1 MTERDRRRRRR
12 AGDEVSSTPSAGAG
26 TPGKRTRS
34 EQLQRSPRPSPSPRP
49 ATPGATDAGPW
60 QADRGFL
67 AAAGLDDPFG
77 LHLDAKAGGAAPSTP
92 EDAAAADS
100 ETAPGDLPHRA
111 DMETMFGQS
120 FADVQATTGDQSLA
134 ARGIR
139 GAAEGSAVRFADEQ
153 PGRDDVAHELTHVVQ
168 QRQAGTA
175 AAALLDESRPTD
187 TAEVEARAIGDQV
200 RAGNLS
206 PVTVRAQPSAAV
218 HFNRDTDDR
227 AEELREKEE
236 HDAWNV
242 SALSY
247 FDRNLR
253 HILSLIRAQVA
264 ADSWPLDHPRVQW
277 AAEPDAIAA
286 TLTARLLELTG
297 GDTADRM
304 EHFRPFWHPVELW
317 TVIDSNRHLTSGIPG
332 EYAKGKP
339 TAKGPMRRD
348 GMADTAVAIEFVALL
363 RPSFARMVP
372 RFIAAADDNRP
383 EPVNAG
389 QLVTSA
395 PIDRLWA
402 RVLADPALVRHTAP
416 TGAAGEAKTPAG
428 PGLFRGGLRP
438 VEYEWMG
445 SHDLRMWNVVR
456 VLSPADATAEEV
468 AAQLYQYPG
477 VSSVQSHN
485 AFALVNA
492 APFFVL
498 PRTWAK
504 DFPDAVKW
512 ASVEHSSTREEP
524 IDAVLQSAAVDQAAI
539 TQGADEAAHPLARK
553 HKAGPADTER
563 LTALLWRGADQLAFV
578 ADALSPWKLDPQL
591 AAERAW
597 IQRRAMDLIQESPEQ
612 IAKWAP
618 VIEAQQRTITTAAA
632 AALEVVDAARAA
644 GVEPNQPK
652 AGPFRRTLAA
662 YTATLAT
669 SHLADLARERLA
681 TADAERGALA
691 LSFVDDAI
699 AGATTAT
706 EDLREAEG
714 GDYSPGSEAAELI
727 RHRKKIQRSKI
738 LMRERMLDGQAPDAD
753 ALENLTVS
761 AGMVTVRSR
770 ALELARKASALSS
783 MLART
788 EDATI
793 INSIA
798 AAFDSRFDTLP
809 GKLDALAG
817 DCFRLEE
824 ELGHGGEANFSSY
837 LIAHV
842 PDPAGESEELH
853 ARRLANRAEEREQRR
868 AALARAQQALAAI
881 PIRYGLD
888 RLQREAIDAAEDNQI
903 ATLAINVVVL
913 IVASIAT
920 SGVAAVA
927 GGAARGF
934 AIARLGMSMERAAMV
949 GSAVNVGVDSV
960 LTAGVQ
966 TALTGDNL
974 AEGTAE
980 NILANI
986 GVRAA
991 LARFAPLMQGLD
1003 DEAAAVWASGSTAAK
1018 GGVVIAK
1025 GAAVGAELVTAAG
1038 VSYVAQRLVRGA
1050 PPPSD
1055 DQAAAWFIQG
1065 ASMAIG
1071 RMVATRTTQLH
1082 ARLDQLGARAGA
1094 GIPTA
1099 HAQLIARVKA
1109 QAKLA
1114 AQVTDDGG
1122 ADHALRLL
1130 AENRAILDEEAAL
1143 LNKLGADPAAVGL
1156 SQKELAGFS
1165 RDNTA
1170 ARADTAKQGMDAL
1183 PLRLAGVDEVIPGAL
1198 WKGSS
1203 EQIATAIHQAR
1214 AVGLAVHV
1222 DEVGN
1227 RSKRWRVRIGDTDRA
1242 LEIEET
1248 TPAAVAG
1255 QHAKRPRAAGVP
1267 PEARAIL
1274 RAKAAAELRKIV
1286 PTEAATEHAS
1296 RGLLVTHEEGR
1307 RMAEL
1312 FHDLDDAET
1321 IEYKAGLLVR
1331 IRDEG
1336 GQREWYFEF
1345 RDNAHAQATAAT
1357 RAHATDDEHGLP
1369 APNVSTVEIYAY
1381 SGAKEINGR
1390 KLTDMSPEE
1399 FAAVKAEANEVSPL
1413 LLAGHV
1419 ALSFDGGKTLY
1430 GFTPK
1435 TKLSADEVI
1444 DMLRAGKVFPGQ
1456 VAIDTKHYQ
1465 IAAKKAAEAGWVI
1478 EQKRVVMT
1486 LDPDEQPALAQLARD
1501 EMAAS
1506 ERGEHAHG
1514 YKFAPKNLEPPR
1526 DSIATNG
1533 QPFPGECIANC
1544 ATWPRFLGVRIPE
1557 TSGRMTEYMRE
1568 LNKWAEA
1575 DAPIPGHAPKP
1586 EDSEP

>member
-1 MTERDRRRRRR
+1 MNERERRRRRR
-12 AGDEVSSTPSAGAG
+12 AVDGGSEGAAPAGR
-26 TPGKRTRS
+26 TPGKRTRT
-34 EQLQRSPRPSPSPRP
+34 EDLPP
-49 ATPGATDAGPW
+49 ARAGRAGEAPPAQGPAASSTAPPGPW
-60 QADRGFL
+60 QADQGFL

-77 LHLDAKAGGAAPSTP
+77 LHLLDGASDGDDS
-92 EDAAAADS
+92 DAAAGLA
-100 ETAPGDLPHRA
+100 GDVPHRA
-111 DMETMFGQS
+111 ELEPMFGQS
-120 FADVQATTGDQSLA
+120 FADVQATTGDRTLA

-139 GAAEGSAVRFADEQ
+139 GAAEGSAVRFADAS
-153 PGRDDVAHELTHVVQ
+153 PGRDVVAHELTHVAQ
-168 QRQAGTA
+168 QRQAGA
-175 AAALLDESRPTD
+175 AAPAFLDESQPTD
-187 TAEVEARAIGDQV
+187 AAEVEARAIGDQV
-200 RAGNLS
+200 RAGDLS
-206 PVTVRAQPSAAV
+206 PVTVRARPSAAV

-242 SALSY
+242 SARSY

-253 HILSLIRAQVA
+253 HILLLIREQVA
-264 ADSWPLDHPRVQW
+264 AAAWPLDHPRVQW
-277 AAEPDAIAA
+277 VAEPDAIAA
-286 TLTARLLELTG
+286 ALTARLLELTG

-304 EHFRPFWHPVELW
+304 EHFRPFWHPVDLW
-317 TVIDSNRHLTSGIPG
+317 TVIDSNRHLTSGTPG
-332 EYAKGKP
+332 EYDKGKP

-348 GMADTAVAIEFVALL
+348 GMADTAVAVEFVALL
-363 RPSFARMVP
+363 RQSFARMVP

-383 EPVNAG
+383 EPVDRG

-402 RVLADPALVRHTAP
+402 RVLADPAFVRHTAP
-416 TGAAGEAKTPAG
+416 TGAAGEAKTPTG

-445 SHDLRMWNVVR
+445 SQDLRMWNVLR
-456 VLSPADATAEEV
+456 VTSPPDATAEEV

-477 VSSVQSHN
+477 VSAVQSHN

-492 APFFVL
+492 SPFFVV

-512 ASVEHSSTREEP
+512 ASAEHSSTKNEP
-524 IDAVLQSAAVDQAAI
+524 IDAVLQSSAVDQAAI
-539 TQGADEAAHPLARK
+539 AQGADEAAHPLARK

-578 ADALSPWKLDPQL
+578 ADALAPWKLDPQL

-597 IQRRAMDLIQESPEQ
+597 VQRRAMDLIHESPEQ

-644 GVEPNQPK
+644 GVAPSQPK

-662 YTATLAT
+662 YAAALAT

-714 GDYSPGSEAAELI
+714 GDFTPGYGASELI
-727 RHRKKIQRSKI
+727 QHRKKIQRSKI
-738 LMRERMLDGQAPDAD
+738 LMRERMLDGQAPDPD

-788 EDATI
+788 EDATV
-793 INSIA
+793 INGFA

-809 GKLDALAG
+809 AKLDALAG
-817 DCFRLEE
+817 DCFRLED
-824 ELGHGGEANFSSY
+824 ELAHGGEAHFSAY

-853 ARRLANRAEEREQRR
+853 ARRLANRAQEREQRR
-868 AALARAQQALAAI
+868 AALTRAQQALAAI
-881 PIRYGLD
+881 PIRYHLD
-888 RLQREAIDAAEDNQI
+888 HLQREALDAVSDNQI
-903 ATLAINVVVL
+903 ATLGINVLVL

-966 TALTGDNL
+966 TALAGDNL
-974 AEGTAE
+974 ADGTAE
-980 NILANI
+980 NILANV

-991 LARFAPLMQGLD
+991 LARFAPLMSSLD
-1003 DEAAAVWASGSTAAK
+1003 EEAAAVWASGSTAAK
-1018 GGVVIAK
+1018 GGVVLAK
-1025 GAAVGAELVTAAG
+1025 GAAVGAELITAAG

-1055 DQAAAWFIQG
+1055 DQTAAWFIQG

-1094 GIPTA
+1094 GVPTD
-1099 HAQLIARVKA
+1099 HAQLIDRVKA

-1114 AQVTDDGG
+1114 EKVSDDGG
-1122 ADHALRLL
+1122 PDHALRLL
-1130 AENRAILDEEAAL
+1130 AENRALLDEEARW

-1156 SQKELAGFS
+1156 SQADLARFA

-1170 ARADTAKQGMDAL
+1170 ARADTAKQGMDVL
-1183 PLRLAGVDEVIPGAL
+1183 PFRLAGLDEPIPGAL

-1214 AVGLAVHV
+1214 AAGLAVHV
-1222 DEVGN
+1222 DQVGH
-1227 RSKRWRVRIGDTDRA
+1227 RSKLWRVRIGDSDRTLA
-1242 LEIEET
+1242 IEET
-1248 TPAAVAG
+1248 TPRPIAG
-1255 QHAKRPRAAGVP
+1255 QNVKRPRAAGVV

-1274 RAKAAAELRKIV
+1274 RAKAAAELKKIV
-1286 PTEAATEHAS
+1286 PTEARTKNAS
-1296 RGLLVTHEEGR
+1296 RGLLVTPAEGR

-1312 FHDLDDAET
+1312 FADIDTAET
-1321 IEYKAGLLVR
+1321 IEYQAGLLVR
-1331 IRDEG
+1331 VHDDGG
-1336 GQREWYFEF
+1336 GQIREWYFEF
-1345 RDNAHAQATAAT
+1345 RDDAHAQATAT

-1369 APNVSTVEIYAY
+1369 APNVATLEIYAY
-1381 SGAKEINGR
+1381 SGAKEIEGR
-1390 KLTDMSPEE
+1390 GKISKMSPEDQADIE
-1399 FAAVKAEANEVSPL
+1399 NEANRRSAL

-1419 ALSFDGGKTLY
+1419 AMSFDGGKTLY
-1430 GFTPK
+1430 GFTPDTPGMSAADVVKLLRERK
-1435 TKLSADEVI
+1435 TFP
-1444 DMLRAGKVFPGQ
+1444 GKVDD
-1456 VAIDTKHYQ
+1456 DTSHYT
-1465 IAAKKAAEAGWVI
+1465 IAYEYAKKHGWKI
-1478 EQKRVVMT
+1478 EVEHVAVTFDPSELPAIAQRVH
-1486 LDPDEQPALAQLARD
+1486 D
-1501 EMAAS
+1501 EMAVTA
-1506 ERGEHAHG
+1506 RGEHPHA
-1514 YKFAPKNLEPPR
+1514 YWFPPKGATTPP
-1526 DSIATNG
+1526 DSVAENG
-1533 QPFPGECIANC
+1533 QAYPGECIANC
-1544 ATWPRFLGVRIPE
+1544 ATYPRLVGVPIPE
-1557 TSGRMTEYMRE
+1557 QSGRMTDYMVKLKE
-1568 LNKWAEA
+1568 WANA
-1575 DAPIPGHAPKP
+1575 DAPIPGRDHM
-1586 EDSEP
+1586 EEEP

>member
-1 MTERDRRRRRR
+1 MSDRERRRRRR
-12 AGDEVSSTPSAGAG
+12 AGDGGSEGAAPAGR
-26 TPGKRTRS
+26 TPGKRTRT
-34 EQLQRSPRPSPSPRP
+34 EDLPP
-49 ATPGATDAGPW
+49 ARAGRAGEAPPAQGPAASSTAPPGPW
-60 QADRGFL
+60 QADQGFL

-77 LHLDAKAGGAAPSTP
+77 LHLLDGSSDGDGGGSDATAAP
-92 EDAAAADS
+92 A
-100 ETAPGDLPHRA
+100 GDVPHRA
-111 DMETMFGQS
+111 ELEPMFGQS
-120 FADVQATTGDQSLA
+120 FADVQATTGDHSLA

-139 GAAEGSAVRFADEQ
+139 GAAEGSAVRFADAN
-153 PGRDDVAHELTHVVQ
+153 PGRDVVAHELTHVAQ
-168 QRQAGTA
+168 QRQAGA
-175 AAALLDESRPTD
+175 AAPAFLDESQPTD
-187 TAEVEARAIGDQV
+187 AAEVEARAIGDQV
-200 RAGNLS
+200 RAGDLS
-206 PVTVRAQPSAAV
+206 PVTVRARPSAAV

-242 SALSY
+242 SARSY

-253 HILSLIRAQVA
+253 HILLLIREQVA
-264 ADSWPLDHPRVQW
+264 AEAWPLNHPRVQW
-277 AAEPDAIAA
+277 LAEPDAIAA
-286 TLTARLLELTG
+286 ALTSRLLELTG

-304 EHFRPFWHPVELW
+304 EHFRPFWHPVDLW

-348 GMADTAVAIEFVALL
+348 GMADTAVAVEFVALL

-372 RFIAAADDNRP
+372 RFVAAADDNRP
-383 EPVNAG
+383 EPVDRG

-416 TGAAGEAKTPAG
+416 TGAAGEAKTPTG

-445 SHDLRMWNVVR
+445 SQDLRMWNVLR
-456 VLSPADATAEEV
+456 VTSPPDATAEEV

-477 VSSVQSHN
+477 VSAVQSHN

-492 APFFVL
+492 APFFVV

-512 ASVEHSSTREEP
+512 ASAEHSSQRNEP
-524 IDAVLQSAAVDQAAI
+524 IDAVLQSSAVDQAAI
-539 TQGADEAAHPLARK
+539 AQGADEAAHPLARK

-563 LTALLWRGADQLAFV
+563 LTALLWRGSDQLAFV
-578 ADALSPWKLDPQL
+578 ADALAPWKLDPQL

-597 IQRRAMDLIQESPEQ
+597 VQRRAMDLIHESPEQ

-644 GVEPNQPK
+644 GVEPSQPK
-652 AGPFRRTLAA
+652 AGPFRRALAA
-662 YTATLAT
+662 YAAALAT

-714 GDYSPGSEAAELI
+714 GDFTPGYGASELI
-727 RHRKKIQRSKI
+727 QHRKKIQRSKI
-738 LMRERMLDGQAPDAD
+738 LMRERMLDGQAPDPD

-783 MLART
+783 MLAT
-788 EDATI
+788 TKDAGAF
-793 INSIA
+793 NKFA
-798 AAFDSRFDTLP
+798 ALFDSRFETLP

-824 ELGHGGEANFSSY
+824 ELAHGGEAHFSSY

-853 ARRLANRAEEREQRR
+853 ARRLANRAQEREQRR
-868 AALARAQQALAAI
+868 AALTSAQQALAAI

-888 RLQREAIDAAEDNQI
+888 HIQREAIDAVEDNQI
-903 ATLAINVVVL
+903 ATLALNVAAL

-927 GGAARGF
+927 GGAARGLAF
-934 AIARLGMSMERAAMV
+934 ARFGMSMERAAVV

-966 TALTGDNL
+966 SALMGDDL
-974 AEGTAE
+974 ADGIAE
-980 NILANI
+980 NILANV

-991 LARFAPLMQGLD
+991 LARFAPLMRGLD
-1003 DEAAAVWASGSTAAK
+1003 EEAAAVWASGSTAAK
-1018 GGVVIAK
+1018 GGVVLAK

-1099 HAQLIARVKA
+1099 HAQLIGRVKA

-1114 AQVTDDGG
+1114 ALVSDDGG
-1122 ADHALRLL
+1122 ADHAMRLL
-1130 AENRAILDEEAAL
+1130 AENRALLDEEARW

-1156 SQKELAGFS
+1156 SQADLARFA
-1165 RDNTA
+1165 RDNTT
-1170 ARADTAKQGMDAL
+1170 ARADTVL
-1183 PLRLAGVDEVIPGAL
+1183 PFRLAGLDEPIPGAL

-1214 AVGLAVHV
+1214 AAGLAVHV
-1222 DEVGN
+1222 DQVGH
-1227 RSKRWRVRIGDTDRA
+1227 RSKLWRVRIGDSDRTLA
-1242 LEIEET
+1242 IEET
-1248 TPAAVAG
+1248 TPRPIAG
-1255 QHAKRPRAAGVP
+1255 QNVTRPRAAGVT

-1274 RAKAAAELRKIV
+1274 RAKAAAELKKIV
-1286 PTEAATEHAS
+1286 PTEARTKNAS
-1296 RGLLVTHEEGR
+1296 RGLLVTPAEGR

-1312 FHDLDDAET
+1312 FADIDTAET
-1321 IEYKAGLLVR
+1321 IEYQAGLLVR
-1331 IRDEG
+1331 VHDDG
-1336 GQREWYFEF
+1336 GSLREWYFEF
-1345 RDNAHAQATAAT
+1345 RDDAHTQATAT

-1369 APNVSTVEIYAY
+1369 APNVATLEIYAY
-1381 SGAKEINGR
+1381 SGAKEIEGR
-1390 KLTDMSPEE
+1390 GEIAKMSPEDR
-1399 FAAVKAEANEVSPL
+1399 AAVEAEANRISPL

-1419 ALSFDGGKTLY
+1419 ALSFDGGKTLF
-1430 GFTPK
+1430 GFTPHTPGLHVNDVLKMLRDK
-1435 TKLSADEVI
+1435 TKTTT
-1444 DMLRAGKVFPGQ
+1444 FPGR
-1456 VAIDTKHYQ
+1456 VLNDTDHYT
-1465 IAAKKAAEAGWVI
+1465 IAAEYAATKGWKI
-1478 EQKRVVMT
+1478 EIEHVAVT
-1486 LDPDEQPALAQLARD
+1486 FDPAELPGIAQLVFG
-1501 EMAAS
+1501 EMAANAQ
-1506 ERGEHAHG
+1506 GEYPHA
-1514 YKFAPKNLEPPR
+1514 YWFPPKGATSPP
-1526 DSIATNG
+1526 DNTAENG
-1533 QPFPGECIANC
+1533 QRYPGECTANC
-1544 ATWPRFLGVRIPE
+1544 ATYLRFVGVPIPE
-1557 TSGRMTEYMRE
+1557 QSGRMSDYMPKLKE
-1568 LNKWAEA
+1568 WA
-1575 DAPIPGHAPKP
+1575 DAAAPIAGRDHT
-1586 EDSEP
+1586 EEP

>member
-1 MTERDRRRRRR
+1 
-12 AGDEVSSTPSAGAG
+12 
-26 TPGKRTRS
+26 
-34 EQLQRSPRPSPSPRP
+34 
-49 ATPGATDAGPW
+49 
-60 QADRGFL
+60 
-67 AAAGLDDPFG
+67 
-77 LHLDAKAGGAAPSTP
+77 
-92 EDAAAADS
+92 
-100 ETAPGDLPHRA
+100 
-111 DMETMFGQS
+111 MFGQS
-120 FADVQATTGDQSLA
+120 FADVQATTGDRSLA

-139 GAAEGSAVRFADEQ
+139 GAAEGSAVRFADAN
-153 PGRDDVAHELTHVVQ
+153 PGRDVVAHELTHVAQ
-168 QRQAGTA
+168 QRQAGA
-175 AAALLDESRPTD
+175 AAPAFLDESQPTD
-187 TAEVEARAIGDQV
+187 AAEVEARAIGDQV
-200 RAGNLS
+200 RAGDLS
-206 PVTVRAQPSAAV
+206 PITVRARPSAAV

-253 HILSLIRAQVA
+253 HILLLIREQVA
-264 ADSWPLDHPRVQW
+264 AEAWPLDHPRVQW
-277 AAEPDAIAA
+277 VAEPEAIAGA
-286 TLTARLLELTG
+286 LTSRLLELTG
-297 GDTADRM
+297 GDASGRM
-304 EHFRPFWHPVELW
+304 EHFRPFWHPIDLW
-317 TVIDSNRHLTSGIPG
+317 TVIDSNRHLTSGTPG

-348 GMADTAVAIEFVALL
+348 GMADTAVAVEFVALL

-383 EPVNAG
+383 EPVDRG

-402 RVLADPALVRHTAP
+402 RVLADPAFVRHTAP
-416 TGAAGEAKTPAG
+416 TGAAGEAKTPTG

-445 SHDLRMWNVVR
+445 SQDLRMWNVLR
-456 VLSPADATAEEV
+456 IISPPDATAEEV

-477 VSSVQSHN
+477 VSAVQSHN

-492 APFFVL
+492 APFFVV

-512 ASVEHSSTREEP
+512 ASVEHSSQRNEP
-524 IDAVLQSAAVDQAAI
+524 IDAVLQSSAVDQAAI
-539 TQGADEAAHPLARK
+539 AQGADEAAHPLAHK
-553 HKAGPADTER
+553 HKAGRADTER

-578 ADALSPWKLDPQL
+578 ADALAPWKLDPQL

-597 IQRRAMDLIQESPEQ
+597 IQRRAMDLVNESPEQ
-612 IAKWAP
+612 IATWAP

-632 AALEVVDAARAA
+632 AALEVVDAARTA
-644 GVEPNQPK
+644 GAEPSQPK

-662 YTATLAT
+662 YAAALAT
-669 SHLADLARERLA
+669 SHLADLARERMT

-706 EDLREAEG
+706 EDLRESEG

-727 RHRKKIQRSKI
+727 RHRKKIQRQKI
-738 LMRERMLDGQAPDAD
+738 GMREKMLDGQAPDAD

-770 ALELARKASALSS
+770 ALELGRKAIALSS
-783 MLART
+783 MLAKT
-788 EDATI
+788 EDATVF
-793 INSIA
+793 NGIA
-798 AAFDSRFDTLP
+798 AAFDSAFDTLP
-809 GKLDALAG
+809 GKLNALAG
-817 DCFRLEE
+817 DCFRLED
-824 ELGHGGEANFSSY
+824 ELAHGSDANFTSY

-853 ARRLANRAEEREQRR
+853 ARRLALRAQEREQRR
-868 AALARAQQALAAI
+868 AALTHAQQALAAI
-881 PIRYGLD
+881 PIRYGFD
-888 RLQREAIDAAEDNQI
+888 RLQREAIDAVEDNQI

-927 GGAARGF
+927 GGTARGF
-934 AIARLGMSMERAAMV
+934 AIARLGMSMERAAVV

-960 LTAGVQ
+960 LTAGIQ
-966 TALTGDNL
+966 AGLSGDDLTK
-974 AEGTAE
+974 GTAE
-980 NILANI
+980 NILANV

-991 LARFAPLMQGLD
+991 LARFAPLMSALD
-1003 DEAAAVWASGSTAAK
+1003 EEAAAVWKSGSTAAK
-1018 GGVVIAK
+1018 GGVVLAK

-1055 DQAAAWFIQG
+1055 DQTTAWFIQG

-1094 GIPTA
+1094 GVPTD

-1114 AQVTDDGG
+1114 EQVTDDGS

-1130 AENRAILDEEAAL
+1130 AENRALLDEEARW

-1156 SQKELAGFS
+1156 SQAELAGFT

-1170 ARADTAKQGMDAL
+1170 ARADTVKQGMDLL
-1183 PLRLAGVDEVIPGAL
+1183 PFRLAGVDEVIPGAL

-1214 AVGLAVHV
+1214 AAGLAVHV
-1222 DEVGN
+1222 DEVGD
-1227 RSKRWRVRIGDTDRA
+1227 RSKHWSIRIGDGDRV
-1242 LEIEET
+1242 LKIEET
-1248 TPAAVAG
+1248 TPAAIAG
-1255 QHAKRPRAAGVP
+1255 QHARRPRAAGVP

-1274 RAKAAAELRKIV
+1274 RAKAAAELKKIV
-1286 PTEAATEHAS
+1286 PTEAPTDHAS

-1312 FHDLDDAET
+1312 LHDLDDAET

-1331 IRDEG
+1331 IHDGDG
-1336 GQREWYFEF
+1336 GPLREWYFEF
-1345 RDNAHAQATAAT
+1345 RDDAHAQATAAT

-1369 APNVSTVEIYAY
+1369 APNVATVEIYAY

-1399 FAAVKAEANEVSPL
+1399 FAAVKAEANDESPL

-1435 TKLSADEVI
+1435 TDPKLSVDEVI
-1444 DMLRAGKVFPGQ
+1444 DLLRAGKVFPGQ
-1456 VAIDTKHYQ
+1456 VKIDTKHYE
-1465 IAAKKAAEAGWVI
+1465 IAAKKAAEEGWAI

-1486 LDPDEQPALAQLARD
+1486 FDPAEQPALAQRALD
-1501 EMAAS
+1501 EKTAS
-1506 ERGEHAHG
+1506 ERDEHTHG
-1514 YKFAPKNLEPPR
+1514 YKFTPKNLAPPR
-1526 DSIATNG
+1526 DSTATNG

-1544 ATWPRFLGVRIPE
+1544 ATWPRFVGVRLPE

-1575 DAPIPGHAPKP
+1575 DTPIPGHAPKP
-1586 EDSEP
+1586 EGSEP